1 MKVEYIMH
9 RAYAF
14 LVSPRRTVNLVPS
27 ARGGRIEWTEDL
39 GGLFSELLLASKLE
53 KQTLVHLLS
62 DQEEAH
68 PYRSQVRDELLG
80 LAYGNETVG
89 DEAAQAIA
97 SRLSLSMDQ
106 RSAKQSLLVMVIDS
120 WRGVRRTIFW
130 LFPQD
135 DVFRL
140 ESQGKKNALS
150 VLGDVF
156 SKSSTWRKAAM
167 FWGGDTAQGF
177 RTGRV
182 IDVQSKRMD
191 EGAAD
196 FWIRLFLHAQVALD
210 PKNATA
216 QLAVYLKDAFESSS
230 GVQRDQLYAAIVGL
244 PRSPERAWTFQQ
256 IAERYLDDRHQDAF
270 LNLIPENVRQSA
282 FEIDSTLFES
292 KLNFRVFETQDGVWI
307 SAPNSE
313 VGRSVRVI
321 PKSNRIVVEGLIK
334 SQSVRSRHVK

>member
-1 MKVEYIMH
+1 MKVGYIMH

-14 LVSPRRTVNLVPS
+14 LVSPRRTVSLVPS
-27 ARGGRIEWTEDL
+27 ARGGRIEWNEDL
-39 GGLFSELLLASKLE
+39 AGLFSELLVASKLE

-62 DQEEAH
+62 DDEQTR
-68 PYRSQVRDELLG
+68 PYRSGLREDLLC
-80 LAYGNETVG
+80 LAYGEEL
-89 DEAAQAIA
+89 DSDRSAQEIA

-106 RSAKQSLLVMVIDS
+106 RSAKQSLLVMVVDS

-140 ESQGKKNALS
+140 ESHGTRNALS

-156 SKSSTWRKAAM
+156 SKSSAWRKAAM
-167 FWGGDTAQGF
+167 FWGARSAQGF

-182 IDVQSKRMD
+182 IDIQTRRVD

-196 FWIRLFLHAQVALD
+196 FWMRLFLHAQVALD
-210 PKNATA
+210 PRNATS
-216 QLAVYLKDAFESSS
+216 QLASYLKDAFESSS
-230 GVQRDQLYAAIVGL
+230 GPQRDQLYAAIVGL
-244 PRSPERAWTFQQ
+244 PHSPEKAWTFQQ
-256 IAERYLDDRHQDAF
+256 IAERYLDEEHQDGF

-292 KLNFRVFETQDGVWI
+292 KLNIRVFETQDGVWI

-313 VGRSVRVI
+313 IGRSVRVVQ
-321 PKSNRIVVEGLIK
+321 KTNRIVVDGMIK
-334 SQSVRSRHVK
+334 NQSVRSRHVK

>member
-1 MKVEYIMH
+1 MKVEHIMH

-14 LVSPRRTVNLVPS
+14 LVSPRRTVGPVAS
-27 ARGGRIEWTEDL
+27 ARGGRIEWNEDL
-39 GGLFSELLLASKLE
+39 AGLFSELLVASKLE

-62 DQEEAH
+62 DDEQTR
-68 PYRSQVRDELLG
+68 PYRSAVREELLC
-80 LAYGNETVG
+80 LAYGEQG
-89 DEAAQAIA
+89 ESDRAALEIA
-97 SRLSLSMDQ
+97 SRLSMSMDQ
-106 RSAKQSLLVMVIDS
+106 RSAKQSLLVMVVDS
-120 WRGVRRTIFW
+120 WQGVRRTIFW

-140 ESQGKKNALS
+140 ESHGKKNSLS

-156 SKSSTWRKAAM
+156 SKSSAWRKAAM
-167 FWGGDTAQGF
+167 FWGSQSSQGF

-182 IDVQSKRMD
+182 IDIQSRRVD

-196 FWIRLFLHAQVALD
+196 FWVRLFLHAQAALD

-216 QLAVYLKDAFESSS
+216 QLAGYLKDAFESSS
-230 GVQRDQLYAAIVGL
+230 GAQRDQLYAAIVGL
-244 PRSPERAWTFQQ
+244 PYSPEKAWTFQR
-256 IAERYLDDRHQDAF
+256 IAERYLDEKHQDGF

-292 KLNFRVFETQDGVWI
+292 KLNIRVFETQDGVWI

-313 VGRSVRVI
+313 IGRSVRVVQ
-321 PKSNRIVVEGLIK
+321 KSNRITVDGLIK
-334 SQSVRSRHVK
+334 TQSVRSRHVK